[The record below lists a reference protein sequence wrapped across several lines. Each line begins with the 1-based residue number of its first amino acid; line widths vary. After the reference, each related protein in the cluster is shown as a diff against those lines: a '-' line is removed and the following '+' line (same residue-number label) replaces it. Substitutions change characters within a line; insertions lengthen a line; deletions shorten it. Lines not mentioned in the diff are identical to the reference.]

1 MTEVIETHGLLSAST
16 GILMGDIGA
25 VYAVASYLLDRPA
38 YTHELAFYAD
48 QMRRAL
54 TVVYP
59 DLPIAATAGN
69 WQQIR
74 DDYVERHGATI
85 ILDPALKGVLA
96 DDKDPITTL
105 REMGFAGEIVAVR
118 GDHDKS

>member
-1 MTEVIETHGLLSAST
+1 MTVTVETHGLLSATT

-48 QMRRAL
+48 KMRRAL
-54 TVVYP
+54 TAVYP
-59 DLPIAATAGN
+59 DLPIDATAGN

-74 DDYVERHGATI
+74 DDYVERYGSTI
-85 ILDPALKGVLA
+85 TLDPALKGVIA

-105 REMGFAGEIVAVR
+105 REMGFSGQVIAIG